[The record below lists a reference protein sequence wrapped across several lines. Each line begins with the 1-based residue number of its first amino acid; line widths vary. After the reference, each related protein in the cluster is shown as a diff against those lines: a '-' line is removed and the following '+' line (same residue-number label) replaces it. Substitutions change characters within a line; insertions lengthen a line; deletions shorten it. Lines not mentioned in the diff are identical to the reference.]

1 MIRYM
6 QGPTKPR
13 GHINFDTSF
22 LLASLQGCLSHLHQK
37 HYILCHYSFVWPKI
51 DIHLVFTFWRIFFP
65 FISIISTSF
74 VNSKCL
80 LYECAK

>member
-1 MIRYM
+1 M

-37 HYILCHYSFVWPKI
+37 IMYHAIILLQNPKLTSTLFSHFGKFSSLSFP
-51 DIHLVFTFWRIFFP
+51 
-65 FISIISTSF
+65 
-74 VNSKCL
+74 
-80 LYECAK
+80 